1 MQSTLENTLPQF
13 DFSFTHEQ
21 YQDLFNPNRE
31 GGYPGNH
38 VAYRHALNVLHERK
52 ANRLLE
58 VGVGSGLAIPV
69 FSGAGMEFFGFDNN
83 PEMVAKSKMEM
94 QKYGLPDDHVVWG
107 DIEDSISLS
116 PIRNSGQFDG
126 LVAMG
131 VLPHVTHER
140 AALRNMWHLVKPGGT
155 IFVECRNKLFSL
167 VTFNRFTYEFI
178 LDDLLMGVDPAVRD
192 ATAAFLKTR
201 LDTDMPPTP
210 SRCRTRNPAIVLLV
224 KSFDSLPEATMNYST
239 VKPRD
244 NTQTAVPKYLWPLC
258 PFPALYILFLF
269 HPLAKLSRR
278 FERSLAYS
286 GCVYPVF
293 REAR

>member
-192 ATAAFLKTR
+192 ATAEFLKTR
-201 LDTDMPPTP
+201 LDTDMPPIPTGHPAKQHNPLEIDKVFVDAGFVNVSVTP
-210 SRCRTRNPAIVLLV
+210 FHYHAATPRLEKQLGASFRTE
-224 KSFDSLPEATMNYST
+224 SM
-239 VKPRD
+239 
-244 NTQTAVPKYLWPLC
+244 
-258 PFPALYILFLF
+258 ALENEPSGWRGLFLCSAF
-269 HPLAKLSRR
+269 IVEAKRAINNS
-278 FERSLAYS
+278 EN
-286 GCVYPVF
+286 
-293 REAR
+293 

>member
-1 MQSTLENTLPQF
+1 MQSTPENILPQF

-21 YQDLFNPNRE
+21 YQDLFDPNRE

-38 VAYRHALNVLHERK
+38 VAYRHVLNVLHERK
-52 ANRLLE
+52 TNRLIE
-58 VGVGSGLAIPV
+58 VGVGNGLAIPI
-69 FSGAGMEFFGFDNN
+69 FSGAGMDFFGIDNK
-83 PEMVAKSKMEM
+83 PEMVAKSKVEM
-94 QKYGLPDDHVVWG
+94 QKCGLSDDHVVWG

-178 LDDLLMGVDPAVRD
+178 LDDLLMGVHPEVRD

-201 LDTDMPPTP
+201 LDTDMPPIPAGHPARQHNPLDIDQIFVDAGFENISVIPFHYHAATP
-210 SRCRTRNPAIVLLV
+210 RLEKQLGAPFRTESMKLENEPSGWRG
-224 KSFDSLPEATMNYST
+224 
-239 VKPRD
+239 
-244 NTQTAVPKYLWPLC
+244 
-258 PFPALYILFLF
+258 LFLCSAF
-269 HPLAKLSRR
+269 I
-278 FERSLAYS
+278 
-286 GCVYPVF
+286 V
-293 REAR
+293 EARRPA

>member
-1 MQSTLENTLPQF
+1 LENTLPQF

-21 YQDLFNPNRE
+21 YQDLFDPNRE

-38 VAYRHALNVLHERK
+38 VAYRHVLNVLHERK

-69 FSGAGMEFFGFDNN
+69 FSGAGMDFFGIDNK

-94 QKYGLPDDHVVWG
+94 QKCGLSGDHVVWG
-107 DIEDSISLS
+107 DVEDSISLS

-131 VLPHVTHER
+131 VLPHVTHEL

-210 SRCRTRNPAIVLLV
+210 TVHPAKQHNPLDIDKVFVDAGFENVSVIPFHYHAATPRLEKQLGAQFRTESMKLENEVSGWRG
-224 KSFDSLPEATMNYST
+224 
-239 VKPRD
+239 
-244 NTQTAVPKYLWPLC
+244 
-258 PFPALYILFLF
+258 LFLCSAF
-269 HPLAKLSRR
+269 I
-278 FERSLAYS
+278 
-286 GCVYPVF
+286 V
-293 REAR
+293 EAQRPI